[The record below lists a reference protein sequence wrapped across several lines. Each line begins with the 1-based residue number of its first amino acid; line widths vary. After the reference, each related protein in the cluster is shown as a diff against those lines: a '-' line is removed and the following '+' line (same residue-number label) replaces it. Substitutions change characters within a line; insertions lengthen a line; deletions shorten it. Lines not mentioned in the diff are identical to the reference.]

1 MASRL
6 VEWWDVQW
14 WCVAR
19 RGRCELGKLHLKK
32 KKVSGWRGNIVTSGN
47 DGFIV
52 STMGR

>member
-1 MASRL
+1 MASWL

-14 WCVAR
+14 WRVAR
-19 RGRCELGKLHLKK
+19 RGRCELGKLYLK